1 MRLSILIICMGVS
14 ISLFSQNY
22 VELPL
27 WPGGVPESNGILVQ
41 ESRNESGHFQ
51 HVTVPSIYVYK
62 PDSEKNNGSA
72 VVICPG
78 GGYAVEAFVHEGT
91 DIAQWLASNG
101 TTGIVL
107 KYRLPNQHHAIPLMD
122 AQEAI
127 RLVRRYS
134 KEWGVDPKKVGIMG
148 SSAGGHL
155 ASTAATHFD
164 KESRPDFAILFY
176 PVITMSKEFTHL
188 GSRENLLGKT
198 PSDQLVSYYSN
209 ELQVN
214 SDTPPTL
221 LLLSDD
227 DTGVLPK
234 NSIEFYSALKR
245 NNVPASMY
253 IFPVGGH
260 GWGFRDSFP
269 YHEKVKSLIHEWMKQ
284 ILK

>member
-1 MRLSILIICMGVS
+1 MRLSIFLICMGVS

-22 VELPL
+22 IELPL
-27 WPGGVPESNGILVQ
+27 WPGGAPESNGILVS
-41 ESRNESGHFQ
+41 ESKNESGHFQ

-62 PDSEKNNGSA
+62 PDSQKNNGSA

-78 GGYAVEAFVHEGT
+78 GGYVVEAFVHEGT
-91 DIAQWLASNG
+91 DIAQWLVSNG

-127 RLVRRYS
+127 RMVRRYS
-134 KEWGVDPKKVGIMG
+134 NEWGINPKKVGIMG

-176 PVITMSKEFTHL
+176 PVITMNKEFTHL

-198 PSDQLVSYYSN
+198 PTDQLVSYYSN

-227 DTGVLPK
+227 DTAVLPK

-245 NNVPASMY
+245 NNVAASMY
-253 IFPVGGH
+253 IFPIGGH
-260 GWGFRDSFP
+260 GWGFHDSFP
-269 YHEKVKSLIHEWMKQ
+269 YHDKVKSLIHGWMTH